1 MNERDA
7 VMDVNE
13 NQHATE
19 QPDSAPSVN
28 TRAQQVGTQQDTLDK
43 GVAQVIKEFISPS
56 QAQDP
61 SVVEKASDAVRS
73 GFKQSTGQDFP
84 VQDKQ

>member
-1 MNERDA
+1 MA
-7 VMDVNE
+7 I
-13 NQHATE
+13 TI
-19 QPDSAPSVN
+19 
-28 TRAQQVGTQQDTLDK
+28 LDK

-73 GFKQSTGQDFP
+73 GFKQVSGLQ
-84 VQDKQ
+84 QQ

>member
-1 MNERDA
+1 MPLSIVAFGWWQIDI
-7 VMDVNE
+7 
-13 NQHATE
+13 
-19 QPDSAPSVN
+19 
-28 TRAQQVGTQQDTLDK
+28 LDK

-73 GFKQSTGQDFP
+73 GFKQVSVDCSSRRVEGFLLMP
-84 VQDKQ
+84 HRFV